1 MAMGL
6 EPDVIYDLVQLK
18 PCYDSVPWYQ
28 FRCFIYFWVV
38 PYFYP
43 YYSALG
49 TNYFLVNIRI
59 LFISDHPIL
68 FFCPVISGKGWW
80 TMSFSGW
87 AGDEPFLLKC
97 QDLEKKKNH
106 DILTQIKHIWTV
118 WNAFRSFGK
127 TDFLSHA
134 FVSKLKKG
142 LRKPAFIL
150 IPIHGNTW
158 SSICSSLSEIAWS

>member
-97 QDLEKKKNH
+97 QDLEKKKKIMIFSLRLN
-106 DILTQIKHIWTV
+106 IYGQFEMLSGPLEKQISYPMPLSPSWKRAHE
-118 WNAFRSFGK
+118 NQRSFWFQFME
-127 TDFLSHA
+127 THDP
-134 FVSKLKKG
+134 VSVYLYQK
-142 LRKPAFIL
+142 
-150 IPIHGNTW
+150 
-158 SSICSSLSEIAWS
+158 